1 LNYLVIKSFE
11 VIGILGSLET
21 LLDSQI
27 LTQRLSRIVE
37 DFITYRETTLEE
49 SILYD
54 NGVLEVEEI
63 VNNPEFYLES
73 D

>member
-1 LNYLVIKSFE
+1 MNYLVIKAFE

-49 SILYD
+49 S
-54 NGVLEVEEI
+54 
-63 VNNPEFYLES
+63 EFFMIMVF
-73 D
+73 